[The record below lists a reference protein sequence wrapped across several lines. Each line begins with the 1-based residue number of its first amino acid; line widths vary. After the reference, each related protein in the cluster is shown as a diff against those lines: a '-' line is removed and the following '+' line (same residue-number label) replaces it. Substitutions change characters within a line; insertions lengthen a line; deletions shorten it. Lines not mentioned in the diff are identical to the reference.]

1 MTRMIIIKVTIQ
13 LIMTIVIIIP
23 IMMKIMTS

>member
-1 MTRMIIIKVTIQ
+1 MTRIIIIKVTIQ